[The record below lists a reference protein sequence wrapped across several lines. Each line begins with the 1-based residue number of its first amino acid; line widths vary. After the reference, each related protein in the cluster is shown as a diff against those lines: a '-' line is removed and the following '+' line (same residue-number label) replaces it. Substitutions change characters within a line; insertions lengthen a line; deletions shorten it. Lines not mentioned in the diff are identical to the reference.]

1 MITVYLWK
9 AGSARGVTDDSKQAR
24 RQAARSMR
32 ENGAAEAVVVTA
44 YFDDEL
50 NLMDPGYVNGG
61 GMRWEARRHGSRIFW
76 HCRWVPAP
84 KPGPALAAS

>member
-9 AGSARGVTDDSKQAR
+9 TGSVQGVTDDSKQAR

-32 ENGAAEAVVVTA
+32 EKGTAEAVVETS

-50 NLMDPGYVNGG
+50 SLMDAGYVTRGG
-61 GMRWEARRHGSRIFW
+61 LRWEARRHGGRIVW
-76 HCRWVPAP
+76 HCRWIPAP
-84 KPGPALAAS
+84 KPGPVLAAS